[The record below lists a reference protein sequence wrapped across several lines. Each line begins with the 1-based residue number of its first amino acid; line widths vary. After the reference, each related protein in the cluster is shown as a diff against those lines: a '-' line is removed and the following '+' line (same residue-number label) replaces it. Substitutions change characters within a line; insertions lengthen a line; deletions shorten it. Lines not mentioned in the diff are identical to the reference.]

1 MVKGVRLLWL
11 FVRLGV
17 LHELAYRTH
26 LVVQLLASAMSL
38 GASLALLAAVFAHT
52 DTVAGWSPPELLAVL
67 GVYYLLGGLLGTVV
81 QPSLQRLMEDVR
93 HGTLDFTLLKP
104 LDPQVLVSIGQVH
117 IWKLVDAALGA
128 GLLGVAMLQLG
139 AGVGLWQAVAFGVA
153 LLAGCAIAYSTC
165 LLLATLTFWFVRVD
179 NALLF
184 FLTMWEAGRWPVALY
199 PRWLQVTLT
208 VLVPVAFATTVP
220 AEILAGR
227 LTPAAL
233 GGAVAV
239 ALALAAGSRWCW
251 MRGLRR
257 YAGASG

>member
-1 MVKGVRLLWL
+1 
-11 FVRLGV
+11 
-17 LHELAYRTH
+17 
-26 LVVQLLASAMSL
+26 
-38 GASLALLAAVFAHT
+38 
-52 DTVAGWSPPELLAVL
+52 
-67 GVYYLLGGLLGTVV
+67 
-81 QPSLQRLMEDVR
+81 
-93 HGTLDFTLLKP
+93 
-104 LDPQVLVSIGQVH
+104 
-117 IWKLVDAALGA
+117 
-128 GLLGVAMLQLG
+128 
-139 AGVGLWQAVAFGVA
+139 
-153 LLAGCAIAYSTC
+153 
-165 LLLATLTFWFVRVD
+165 VRVD

-251 MRGLRR
+251 MQGLRR